1 LIRFSSRQP
10 PFNEDDDDDDENP
23 QMTSAHAFLQ
33 FLAHSGHP
41 MRGSFPAFLRRG
53 RRTGNLQDTEED
65 FGPEDYEVIQ
75 INLLLYISTSYLIF
89 LAFTSIG

>member
-1 LIRFSSRQP
+1 
-10 PFNEDDDDDDENP
+10 
-23 QMTSAHAFLQ
+23 
-33 FLAHSGHP
+33 

-65 FGPEDYEVIQ
+65 FGPEDYEVIR
-75 INLLLYISTSYLIF
+75 INFLLYISTSYLIF